1 MSERYENTI
10 RLSIPASTRFLR
22 LARLTAAGLAG
33 DLGYRMDAI
42 EDLRVA
48 ADELCA
54 AVITGAR
61 PGDELVLT
69 YREIAGGLSIEGS
82 CTTEGD
88 EPPELHG
95 VARELV
101 EILADEYA
109 LGRDDGARTFRLV
122 KYLKDVE

>member
-1 MSERYENTI
+1 MSERIENTI

-82 CTTEGD
+82 CATEGD

-109 LGRDDGARTFRLV
+109 LGRENGARTFRLV
-122 KYLKDVE
+122 KYLKDGD

>member
-1 MSERYENTI
+1 MTERHEPTI
-10 RLSIPASTRFLR
+10 RLVIPASARFLR

-33 DLGYRMDAI
+33 DLGYRVDAI

-54 AVITGAR
+54 AVINGAR

-69 YREIAGGLSIEGS
+69 YREVAGGLMIEGA
-82 CTTEGD
+82 CAANGVD
-88 EPPELHG
+88 APELVG

-101 EILADEYA
+101 EILADEYW
-109 LGRDDGARTFRLV
+109 LGREQDERRFRLV
-122 KYLKDVE
+122 KYIKDPD